1 MSCCWCGSSAIPS
14 ADLFSPYGSSQWC
27 SHCIQ
32 TLSRPQGP
40 PQHTGPLEEGDHVG
54 IPALLDPLPETTRP
68 NYTTEEL
75 LAAYGLSE
83 DAAMLYAPAFDVQ
96 GYDSES
102 SLRFLTGHILTG
114 LGVLREDHRL
124 RLLRVA
130 LDFQTHHEMMSAPSP
145 PLLVCTIEITGK
157 FDYGIDRA
165 EFFRQTE
172 LFGFSFKDKILG
184 PNGENIEH
192 MEKTGAHV
200 SLQGIGSNDG
210 SDDPLHILIE
220 STSQVQ
226 LQSAFQLAKD
236 LLASIDDDWSSWENG
251 NEAYKTWLGRF
262 WSEHARA

>member
-1 MSCCWCGSSAIPS
+1 MV
-14 ADLFSPYGSSQWC
+14 
-27 SHCIQ
+27 
-32 TLSRPQGP
+32 
-40 PQHTGPLEEGDHVG
+40 EGDLAG
-54 IPALLDPLPETTRP
+54 IQALPDPLPESTRP
-68 NYTTEEL
+68 NQTAEVL
-75 LAAYGLSE
+75 LAAYGLPE
-83 DAAMLYAPAFDVQ
+83 EAAMMYAPAFDAQ

-114 LGVLREDHRL
+114 LGVFREDHRL
-124 RLLRVA
+124 RLLQVA
-130 LDFQTHHEMMSAPSP
+130 LDFQLHHEMMSALP
-145 PLLVCTIEITGK
+145 PLLVCRIEITGK
-157 FDYGIDRA
+157 FDYGMDRA

-172 LFGFSFKDKILG
+172 RFGFSFKDKILG
-184 PNGENIEH
+184 PNGVNIEH